1 MARFL
6 CNDGTLQENSSV
18 EKIELLED
26 IIKGNS
32 HPDVRQR
39 GRSGQRLRT
48 TFHGGGG
55 KEGERGELQAKQAIT
70 MINT

>member
-1 MARFL
+1 M
-6 CNDGTLQENSSV
+6 

-39 GRSGQRLRT
+39 GRSGQRLST

-55 KEGERGELQAKQAIT
+55 KEGERGELQAKQAIK